1 MIKVLESNLTDHSV
15 RDCGCESR
23 RKRSREDLTGQRFGR
38 LVAIRYEFDDKRHQP
53 CWTFHCDCGT
63 EKILS
68 VNQVKWSGV
77 QSCGCL
83 RKERTGNLNKKDIS
97 GKRFG
102 RLIAIR
108 QTEYRDSPGTTVW
121 ECQCD
126 CGNSAFYSLNEL
138 NSGKA
143 KSCGCLYR
151 ESRKDCSKN
160 RADLVDETSLS
171 SLLAAKK
178 IRSNNTSGITGVH
191 FDPKLGKWV
200 AYISYKKKRYYLG
213 LFMDKGD
220 AIKARERA
228 EEELHDPMIEKH
240 WEKMTEARQNE
251 YLAYVNGLSIDYHKP
266 VNL

>member
-1 MIKVLESNLTDHSV
+1 MLIISKSTDG
-15 RDCGCESR
+15 D
-23 RKRSREDLTGQRFGR
+23 
-38 LVAIRYEFDDKRHQP
+38 A
-53 CWTFHCDCGT
+53 
-63 EKILS
+63 
-68 VNQVKWSGV
+68 
-77 QSCGCL
+77 
-83 RKERTGNLNKKDIS
+83 
-97 GKRFG
+97 
-102 RLIAIR
+102 
-108 QTEYRDSPGTTVW
+108 
-121 ECQCD
+121 
-126 CGNSAFYSLNEL
+126 AFTYA
-138 NSGKA
+138 GKA

-151 ESRKDCSKN
+151 ETRKDASKK
-160 RADLVDETSLS
+160 RTDLVEETSLS

-240 WEKMTEARQNE
+240 WKKMTEARQNE